1 MAISFSPLSPDP
13 GYEHTTVFYPKGRS
27 RDPTPKGRLRPEGRA
42 IAESHSQGTI
52 ARLLQ
57 EGGDFS
63 RPPHARKPPQP
74 KDHSRANRGRIRQ
87 LAERGRRKREE
98 VDSSAPPLPSSSSAG
113 KFSHVPSK
121 VCSNLEPRPNTAQP
135 PRSPPPPSSNQ
146 TTNHLAANIR
156 AASAQSVRRGGVQQ
170 ERLAQLQ
177 RKRDEDFSH
186 HQKGKLP
193 QYLVSRRLQWKKA
206 EEERL
211 ANRPDPSVPPG
222 HTLMSSKERRH
233 TLDVLTQ
240 HQSVLTR
247 ELASLPLSTDTLKH
261 RLKRAELENKLTEIE
276 DALKIFSRPKVFVK
290 SDV

>member
-135 PRSPPPPSSNQ
+135 RPNTAQPRPNTAQPRPNTAQPPRSPPPPSSNQ

-240 HQSVLTR
+240 LQSALYATSSFIP
-247 ELASLPLSTDTLKH
+247 SLFFSLSSP
-261 RLKRAELENKLTEIE
+261 A
-276 DALKIFSRPKVFVK
+276 
-290 SDV
+290 